1 MFAVRRQC
9 VGRIK
14 WVTKLTSGNL
24 VGNVSQRLL
33 SKYIFKAAEKEEV
46 KPELFDKIF
55 EHELDVI
62 NKFNE
67 PRDERDAQCRIEM
80 IPSCKASIE
89 QTLKLVKEVFKDE
102 ALTSERY
109 VQRYTARIN
118 LGYTW
123 KDRF

>member
-9 VGRIK
+9 VGKIK

-55 EHELDVI
+55 EYELDVI

-89 QTLKLVKEVFKDE
+89 QYIKV
-102 ALTSERY
+102 SQGSIWR
-109 VQRYTARIN
+109 
-118 LGYTW
+118 
-123 KDRF
+123 